1 MMNNANAAQSAA
13 GSVAPTRRSSG
24 PSSNASFSGVS
35 CSGVSWGAIFAGSVT
50 ALVTQIT
57 LSMLGLG
64 LGFASIDP
72 ASTGSPSA
80 GTLSLAAAL
89 WWIGAGLLA
98 SLAGGYVAGRLCGWA
113 FASRGGYH
121 GLVSWA
127 AATLVMLFLLGSAV
141 GGVVGG
147 AFGAMG
153 GILGGAGRVVDSAV
167 HAAVPVLAGS
177 DNPMSD
183 IERQIKSSGAN
194 QDPAQLRDSALNAIR
209 AALTGDPA
217 QQQQATDQAAQ
228 ALAQMEGIP
237 VDQAKAKVQDYQ
249 RQYTQTVANAKLKAT
264 QFADAAAK
272 ATSRVA
278 LIAFFALLLS
288 AVASAAG
295 GRFGAVK
302 TRDEEYDRTI
312 IR

>member
-1 MMNNANAAQSAA
+1 M
-13 GSVAPTRRSSG
+13 
-24 PSSNASFSGVS
+24 
-35 CSGVSWGAIFAGSVT
+35 
-50 ALVTQIT
+50 
-57 LSMLGLG
+57 
-64 LGFASIDP
+64 
-72 ASTGSPSA
+72 
-80 GTLSLAAAL
+80 
-89 WWIGAGLLA
+89 
-98 SLAGGYVAGRLCGWA
+98 AGGYVAGRLCGWA
-113 FASRGGYH
+113 FASKGGYH

-237 VDQAKAKVQDYQ
+237 VDQAKTKVQDYQ
-249 RQYTQTVANAKLKAT
+249 RQYTQAVADAKLKAT

-302 TRDEEYDRTI
+302 TRDEEHDRTI